1 MPKRAVE
8 TTRERIVKA
17 AIDIFYNTDLDKA
30 GIRKVAQRAGVST
43 RCIYR
48 YFPSKEHLLASVAN
62 EKMKQIVI
70 GLKEHLSGM
79 RGTLNKL
86 SKMTN
91 YYLAAFEKDRQ
102 TAWLINVSANPTIW
116 RRYPEGWKTLEETA
130 ELFKNIVLEGQAT
143 GEVRSDIYIEAVSGL
158 YFGGLRN
165 LVTWWLV
172 NQRTWSLA
180 SASDKLAETLFD
192 AIKTHDEASTPF
204 VCPFA
209 AVAKSPAFNTDKA
222 CQPPGN

>member
-1 MPKRAVE
+1 MPKHAIE
-8 TTRERIVKA
+8 TTRERIVHA
-17 AIDIFYNTDLDKA
+17 AINLFYNTDLDTV
-30 GIRKVAQRAGVST
+30 GIREVAHQAGAST

-62 EKMKQIVI
+62 EKMKQIVV

-79 RGTLNKL
+79 RGILNKL

-91 YYLAAFEKDRQ
+91 YYLTAFENDRQ

-116 RRYPEGWKTLEETA
+116 RRFPEGWRTLEETA
-130 ELFKNIVLEGQAT
+130 ELFKNIVLEEQST
-143 GEVRSDIYIEAVSGL
+143 GEVRPDIYIEAVSGL

-180 SASDKLAETLFD
+180 GASDKLTETLFD
-192 AIKTHDEASTPF
+192 AIKT
-204 VCPFA
+204 
-209 AVAKSPAFNTDKA
+209 
-222 CQPPGN
+222 